1 MDAILAAATGSDAWT
16 AAVVA
21 FASSAKDAATF
32 DSDRALKADVCAM
45 LWQALRDPTLPGA
58 GIHASL
64 TVCKILMRERR
75 DIAVLLSTE
84 AFDVFLRHAAR
95 PYATKASNA
104 VQLEAIRCM
113 VNAVY
118 IRPAFVE
125 QLLATAQYD
134 ALLALSASSQT
145 MEFHTLLWKC
155 ILATFEQPRAIT
167 TAITALHVYATI
179 LPTAAYCIRSR
190 DFAFSSPQIALV
202 VELVKAIFVITSHHK
217 DASVDAP
224 WPAVDEAMPLL
235 CDLLQLPN
243 TAPILELKLQTVNCL
258 MVLQHPTYIEYLV
271 THNAASDLLTFLD
284 YMLLKVRLEKTKKAG
299 DVTPL
304 LIGLNLLSTTHARF
318 RDACKAAIFGA
329 TDLPLPSP
337 EGLPMSPQ
345 PSAKFSLQE
354 GLLSFMTSLDT
365 DLKRCVSEFFFTLCE
380 QNPLEFTQ
388 RTGMGNAVALL
399 RTKGLV

>member
-1 MDAILAAATGSDAWT
+1 MDAILTAATGSDAWT

-21 FASSAKDAATF
+21 FASTAKDASTF
-32 DSDRALKADVCAM
+32 DSDRAHKADVCAM
-45 LWQALRDPTLPGA
+45 LWQAVRDPASPFA
-58 GIHASL
+58 AIHASL
-64 TVCKILMRERR
+64 TACKLLMRERR
-75 DIAVLLSTE
+75 DIAILLSTE
-84 AFDVFLRHAAR
+84 AFDVFLQHASR
-95 PYATKASNA
+95 PYETEASNA
-104 VQLEAIRCM
+104 IQLEAIRCM

-118 IRPAFVE
+118 IRPDFVE

-167 TAITALHVYATI
+167 QAIVTLRVYATI
-179 LPTAAYCIRSR
+179 LPTAAYCLRSR
-190 DFAFSSPQIALV
+190 HFAFSPAQIALV
-202 VELVKAIFVITSHHK
+202 LELVKAIFVITSHHK

-271 THNAASDLLTFLD
+271 THNAAYDLLAFLD
-284 YMLLKVRLEKTKKAG
+284 YVLLKVRLEKTKKAG

-304 LIGLNLLSTTHARF
+304 LIGLNLLSTKDAAF
-318 RDACKAAIFGA
+318 RDTCRVTIFGSTA
-329 TDLPLPSP
+329 TPLPSP

-345 PSAKFSLQE
+345 RSAKFSLQE

-365 DLKRCVSEFFFTLCE
+365 DLKRCASEFLFTLCH